1 MERFSLEAVETQLF
15 RVAIFKNFL
24 RNSLFLGGRLCPHI
38 SKLVVKMAAEDATIE
53 ACNLFSQLAISK
65 TTTIE
70 EVVSKNYGSWRALL
84 TLMKE
89 IRQDDT
95 SKFSKLDLE
104 RIANLSVGF
113 HQWGTRQLKERSPMF
128 SDEFKRFV
136 SNRLIVESLIED
148 LMGSAR
154 SKGGDENNDENVDDG
169 FGGEQSKTKT
179 SGGAE
184 TKASLS
190 PSVRKKQ
197 LKKAVMIEIP
207 IDGECEIEE
216 EEEEEEEA
224 FKVSGKVMNTPPQ
237 QQQQQQQQQRQ
248 QQRVAEPHHTRFDSS
263 PESEGGI
270 FEEEEAAEEE
280 EEEEEEED
288 ILMETP
294 AAPRQRRDGSMPP
307 PLEAVTVMKPHR
319 ESVAM
324 TPKQVYESAERLKR
338 LASEKLQKFSV
349 EGQRYGEKEDQEEG
363 LSEDTTTMEEVR
375 AAAYQEQV
383 LNYLEGFEAILEKI
397 KGQVAKIKNAPLSLA
412 MAETISVELEIES
425 SMKEIRAEI
434 RAQNK

>member
-1 MERFSLEAVETQLF
+1 LF
-15 RVAIFKNFL
+15 
-24 RNSLFLGGRLCPHI
+24 FLGEDYAHTNQN
-38 SKLVVKMAAEDATIE
+38 SFVVKMAAEDATIE

-136 SNRLIVESLIED
+136 SNRLIVESLMED

-216 EEEEEEEA
+216 EEEEEEA
-224 FKVSGKVMNTPPQ
+224 FKVSGKVMNTPP

-270 FEEEEAAEEE
+270 FEEEEAAEEEE

>member
-1 MERFSLEAVETQLF
+1 M
-15 RVAIFKNFL
+15 
-24 RNSLFLGGRLCPHI
+24 
-38 SKLVVKMAAEDATIE
+38 
-53 ACNLFSQLAISK
+53 
-65 TTTIE
+65 
-70 EVVSKNYGSWRALL
+70 
-84 TLMKE
+84 
-89 IRQDDT
+89 T
-95 SKFSKLDLE
+95 SEFSKLDLE

-136 SNRLIVESLIED
+136 SSKEIVESLMED

-154 SKGGDENNDENVDDG
+154 SKGGDENNDEIVDDGFRG

-179 SGGAE
+179 SGGAQ
-184 TKASLS
+184 TKASSS

-197 LKKAVMIEIP
+197 LKKAVVIEIP
-207 IDGECEIEE
+207 INGECEIEE

-237 QQQQQQQQQRQ
+237 QQQQQQRQ

-270 FEEEEAAEEE
+270 FEDEEAAEEEE

-349 EGQRYGEKEDQEEG
+349 ERQRYGEKEDQEEG

-397 KGQVAKIKNAPLSLA
+397 KCHVAKIKNAPLSLA

>member
-1 MERFSLEAVETQLF
+1 MF
-15 RVAIFKNFL
+15 
-24 RNSLFLGGRLCPHI
+24 FLGEDYARTNQN
-38 SKLVVKMAAEDATIE
+38 SFVVRMAAEDATIE

-136 SNRLIVESLIED
+136 SNRLIVESLMED

-197 LKKAVMIEIP
+197 LKKAVVIEIP

-216 EEEEEEEA
+216 KEEEEEA
-224 FKVSGKVMNTPPQ
+224 FKVSGKVMNTPP

-270 FEEEEAAEEE
+270 FEEEEAA
-280 EEEEEEED
+280 EEEEEED

>member
-1 MERFSLEAVETQLF
+1 MAV
-15 RVAIFKNFL
+15 
-24 RNSLFLGGRLCPHI
+24 
-38 SKLVVKMAAEDATIE
+38 EDATIE

-136 SNRLIVESLIED
+136 SNRLIVESLMED

-207 IDGECEIEE
+207 VDGECEIEEE

-280 EEEEEEED
+280 EEE
-288 ILMETP
+288 
-294 AAPRQRRDGSMPP
+294 
-307 PLEAVTVMKPHR
+307 K
-319 ESVAM
+319 
-324 TPKQVYESAERLKR
+324 KK
-338 LASEKLQKFSV
+338 KK
-349 EGQRYGEKEDQEEG
+349 K
-363 LSEDTTTMEEVR
+363 
-375 AAAYQEQV
+375 
-383 LNYLEGFEAILEKI
+383 KI
-397 KGQVAKIKNAPLSLA
+397 F
-412 MAETISVELEIES
+412 
-425 SMKEIRAEI
+425 
-434 RAQNK
+434 

>member
-1 MERFSLEAVETQLF
+1 
-15 RVAIFKNFL
+15 
-24 RNSLFLGGRLCPHI
+24 
-38 SKLVVKMAAEDATIE
+38 MAAEDATIE

-104 RIANLSVGF
+104 RIANF

-136 SNRLIVESLIED
+136 SNRLIVESLMED

-216 EEEEEEEA
+216 EEEEEEEEA

-237 QQQQQQQQQRQ
+237 QQQQQQQQ

-280 EEEEEEED
+280 EEEED

-307 PLEAVTVMKPHR
+307 LLEAVTVMKPHR

-349 EGQRYGEKEDQEEG
+349 EGQRYGEKEDQEG
-363 LSEDTTTMEEVR
+363 LKSEDTTTMEEVR

>member
-15 RVAIFKNFL
+15 RVAIFLKKEF
-24 RNSLFLGGRLCPHI
+24 FVFCGKIFPTHI

-136 SNRLIVESLIED
+136 SNRLIVESLMED

-154 SKGGDENNDENVDDG
+154 SKGVDENNDENVDDG

>member
-1 MERFSLEAVETQLF
+1 MGEEYAHTYQ
-15 RVAIFKNFL
+15 
-24 RNSLFLGGRLCPHI
+24 NSW
-38 SKLVVKMAAEDATIE
+38 VVKMAAEDATIE

-136 SNRLIVESLIED
+136 SSKEIVEILMDD

-169 FGGEQSKTKT
+169 FGGVQSKTKT
-179 SGGAE
+179 SGGAQ

-197 LKKAVMIEIP
+197 LKKAVVIEIP

-216 EEEEEEEA
+216 KEEEEEA
-224 FKVSGKVMNTPPQ
+224 FKVSGKVVNTPPQ
-237 QQQQQQQQQRQ
+237 QQQQQQQQQR

-397 KGQVAKIKNAPLSLA
+397 KGQVAEIKNAPLSLA

>member
-1 MERFSLEAVETQLF
+1 MF
-15 RVAIFKNFL
+15 
-24 RNSLFLGGRLCPHI
+24 FLGEDYAHTNQN
-38 SKLVVKMAAEDATIE
+38 SFVVKMAAEDATIE

-136 SNRLIVESLIED
+136 SNRLIVESLMED

-207 IDGECEIEE
+207 IDGECEIGE
-216 EEEEEEEA
+216 
-224 FKVSGKVMNTPPQ
+224 KK
-237 QQQQQQQQQRQ
+237 
-248 QQRVAEPHHTRFDSS
+248 
-263 PESEGGI
+263 
-270 FEEEEAAEEE
+270 
-280 EEEEEEED
+280 
-288 ILMETP
+288 
-294 AAPRQRRDGSMPP
+294 
-307 PLEAVTVMKPHR
+307 K
-319 ESVAM
+319 
-324 TPKQVYESAERLKR
+324 KKKKKRLKF
-338 LASEKLQKFSV
+338 LGKS
-349 EGQRYGEKEDQEEG
+349 
-363 LSEDTTTMEEVR
+363 
-375 AAAYQEQV
+375 
-383 LNYLEGFEAILEKI
+383 
-397 KGQVAKIKNAPLSLA
+397 
-412 MAETISVELEIES
+412 
-425 SMKEIRAEI
+425 
-434 RAQNK
+434 

>member
-1 MERFSLEAVETQLF
+1 
-15 RVAIFKNFL
+15 
-24 RNSLFLGGRLCPHI
+24 
-38 SKLVVKMAAEDATIE
+38 MAAEDATTE
-53 ACNLFSQLAISK
+53 ACNLFKQLAISK

-136 SNRLIVESLIED
+136 SNRLIVESLMED

-154 SKGGDENNDENVDDG
+154 SKGDDENNDENVDDG
-169 FGGEQSKTKT
+169 FGGVRKTKTKT
-179 SGGAE
+179 SGGAQ

-197 LKKAVMIEIP
+197 LKKAVVIEIP
-207 IDGECEIEE
+207 IDDECENEEEE

-270 FEEEEAAEEE
+270 FEEEEAAEEEEEEAEE

>member
-15 RVAIFKNFL
+15 RVAIFKIFL
-24 RNSLFLGGRLCPHI
+24 RNSLFFGGRLCPHI

-136 SNRLIVESLIED
+136 SNRLIVESLMED

-216 EEEEEEEA
+216 EEEEEA
-224 FKVSGKVMNTPPQ
+224 FKVSGKVMNTPP
-237 QQQQQQQQQRQ
+237 QQQQQQQQRQ

-397 KGQVAKIKNAPLSLA
+397 KGRVAKIKNAPLSLA

>member
-1 MERFSLEAVETQLF
+1 
-15 RVAIFKNFL
+15 
-24 RNSLFLGGRLCPHI
+24 
-38 SKLVVKMAAEDATIE
+38 
-53 ACNLFSQLAISK
+53 
-65 TTTIE
+65 
-70 EVVSKNYGSWRALL
+70 
-84 TLMKE
+84 
-89 IRQDDT
+89 
-95 SKFSKLDLE
+95 
-104 RIANLSVGF
+104 
-113 HQWGTRQLKERSPMF
+113 
-128 SDEFKRFV
+128 
-136 SNRLIVESLIED
+136 
-148 LMGSAR
+148 
-154 SKGGDENNDENVDDG
+154 
-169 FGGEQSKTKT
+169 
-179 SGGAE
+179 
-184 TKASLS
+184 
-190 PSVRKKQ
+190 
-197 LKKAVMIEIP
+197 
-207 IDGECEIEE
+207 
-216 EEEEEEEA
+216 
-224 FKVSGKVMNTPPQ
+224 MNTPPQ

>member
-1 MERFSLEAVETQLF
+1 
-15 RVAIFKNFL
+15 
-24 RNSLFLGGRLCPHI
+24 
-38 SKLVVKMAAEDATIE
+38 
-53 ACNLFSQLAISK
+53 
-65 TTTIE
+65 
-70 EVVSKNYGSWRALL
+70 
-84 TLMKE
+84 
-89 IRQDDT
+89 
-95 SKFSKLDLE
+95 
-104 RIANLSVGF
+104 
-113 HQWGTRQLKERSPMF
+113 
-128 SDEFKRFV
+128 
-136 SNRLIVESLIED
+136 
-148 LMGSAR
+148 
-154 SKGGDENNDENVDDG
+154 
-169 FGGEQSKTKT
+169 
-179 SGGAE
+179 
-184 TKASLS
+184 
-190 PSVRKKQ
+190 
-197 LKKAVMIEIP
+197 
-207 IDGECEIEE
+207 
-216 EEEEEEEA
+216 
-224 FKVSGKVMNTPPQ
+224 MNTPP
-237 QQQQQQQQQRQ
+237 QQQQQQQQRQ

-270 FEEEEAAEEE
+270 FEEEEAAEE

>member
-1 MERFSLEAVETQLF
+1 MPTH
-15 RVAIFKNFL
+15 K
-24 RNSLFLGGRLCPHI
+24 
-38 SKLVVKMAAEDATIE
+38 SKLVVVKMAAEDATIE

-104 RIANLSVGF
+104 RIANF

-136 SNRLIVESLIED
+136 SNRLIVESLMED

-154 SKGGDENNDENVDDG
+154 SKGVDENNDENVDDG

-207 IDGECEIEE
+207 IDGE
-216 EEEEEEEA
+216 
-224 FKVSGKVMNTPPQ
+224 
-237 QQQQQQQQQRQ
+237 
-248 QQRVAEPHHTRFDSS
+248 
-263 PESEGGI
+263 
-270 FEEEEAAEEE
+270 
-280 EEEEEEED
+280 
-288 ILMETP
+288 
-294 AAPRQRRDGSMPP
+294 
-307 PLEAVTVMKPHR
+307 
-319 ESVAM
+319 
-324 TPKQVYESAERLKR
+324 
-338 LASEKLQKFSV
+338 
-349 EGQRYGEKEDQEEG
+349 
-363 LSEDTTTMEEVR
+363 
-375 AAAYQEQV
+375 
-383 LNYLEGFEAILEKI
+383 
-397 KGQVAKIKNAPLSLA
+397 
-412 MAETISVELEIES
+412 
-425 SMKEIRAEI
+425 
-434 RAQNK
+434 

>member
-1 MERFSLEAVETQLF
+1 MPTH
-15 RVAIFKNFL
+15 K
-24 RNSLFLGGRLCPHI
+24 
-38 SKLVVKMAAEDATIE
+38 SKLVVVKMAAEDATIE

-104 RIANLSVGF
+104 RIANF

-136 SNRLIVESLIED
+136 SNRLIVESLMED

-224 FKVSGKVMNTPPQ
+224 FKVSGKVMNTPP
-237 QQQQQQQQQRQ
+237 QQQQQQQQRQ

-363 LSEDTTTMEEVR
+363 LKSEDTTTMEEVR

>member
-1 MERFSLEAVETQLF
+1 MPTH
-15 RVAIFKNFL
+15 K
-24 RNSLFLGGRLCPHI
+24 
-38 SKLVVKMAAEDATIE
+38 SKLVVVKMAAEDATIE

-104 RIANLSVGF
+104 RIANF

-136 SNRLIVESLIED
+136 SNRLIVESLMED

-154 SKGGDENNDENVDDG
+154 SKVGDENNDENVDDG

-216 EEEEEEEA
+216 EEEEEA

-270 FEEEEAAEEE
+270 FEEEEAAEE

-383 LNYLEGFEAILEKI
+383 LNYLERFEAILETI

>member
-1 MERFSLEAVETQLF
+1 MPTH
-15 RVAIFKNFL
+15 K
-24 RNSLFLGGRLCPHI
+24 
-38 SKLVVKMAAEDATIE
+38 SKLVVVKMAAEDATIE

-104 RIANLSVGF
+104 RIANF

-136 SNRLIVESLIED
+136 SNRLIVESLMED

-216 EEEEEEEA
+216 EEEEEEEEA

-237 QQQQQQQQQRQ
+237 QQQQQQQQ

-280 EEEEEEED
+280 EEEED

-307 PLEAVTVMKPHR
+307 LLEAVTVMKPHR

-349 EGQRYGEKEDQEEG
+349 EGQRYGEKEDQEG
-363 LSEDTTTMEEVR
+363 LKSEDTTTMEEVR

>member
-1 MERFSLEAVETQLF
+1 
-15 RVAIFKNFL
+15 
-24 RNSLFLGGRLCPHI
+24 
-38 SKLVVKMAAEDATIE
+38 MAAEDATIE

-136 SNRLIVESLIED
+136 SNRLIVESLMED

-154 SKGGDENNDENVDDG
+154 SKGVDENNDENVDDG

-216 EEEEEEEA
+216 EEEEA

-237 QQQQQQQQQRQ
+237 QQQQQQ

-270 FEEEEAAEEE
+270 FEEEEAA
-280 EEEEEEED
+280 EEEEEED

>member
-15 RVAIFKNFL
+15 RVAIFKKIL
-24 RNSLFLGGRLCPHI
+24 RKILCFLGEEYAHTYQN
-38 SKLVVKMAAEDATIE
+38 SWVVKMAAEDATIE

-136 SNRLIVESLIED
+136 SNRLIVESLMED

-207 IDGECEIEE
+207 IDGECEIK
-216 EEEEEEEA
+216 EEEEEA

-237 QQQQQQQQQRQ
+237 QQQQQQ

-270 FEEEEAAEEE
+270 FEEEEAAEE

>member
-1 MERFSLEAVETQLF
+1 MPTH
-15 RVAIFKNFL
+15 K
-24 RNSLFLGGRLCPHI
+24 
-38 SKLVVKMAAEDATIE
+38 SKLVVVKMAAEDATIE

-104 RIANLSVGF
+104 RIANF

-136 SNRLIVESLIED
+136 SNRLIVESLMED

-216 EEEEEEEA
+216 EEEEEEEEEA
-224 FKVSGKVMNTPPQ
+224 FKVSGKVMNTPP
-237 QQQQQQQQQRQ
+237 QQQQQQQQRQ

-363 LSEDTTTMEEVR
+363 LKSEDTTTMEEVR